1 MLLASQPKPH
11 LHPHPEPR
19 PKPPA
24 RSRVDWRSYAAVY
37 DLMTELNPAYRAL
50 VEDYRQFLGGLRLRA
65 GDHLV
70 DVGAGTG
77 NFSLVA
83 ADEWPHC
90 RVTHVDASD
99 AMNARA
105 RDKRSALG
113 VGNLEIRT
121 ADVDAF
127 DLPAGS
133 VALATVVHALYAF
146 PDPEAFIERLYRWLR
161 PGGAVYVCDPSGQL
175 NVAEW
180 SRYIFR
186 SACRERGWW
195 RAAWLFWR
203 ARGAIGLNRRIAR
216 AVDGGAF
223 WRHDAVSFR
232 AAFEAAGFQVH
243 AVRSAYRGVSDLVIA
258 QKPMTISRV
267 ANAGEAYAAA
277 V

>member
-11 LHPHPEPR
+11 PR
-19 PKPPA
+19 PHRGSQPHA

-37 DLMTELNPAYRAL
+37 DLMTELNPAYQAL

-90 RVTHVDASD
+90 RVTHVDAND
-99 AMNARA
+99 AMNVRA
-105 RDKRSALG
+105 RDKRAAQG
-113 VGNLEIRT
+113 IGNLEIRT
-121 ADVDAF
+121 VDVDDF
-127 DLPAGS
+127 DLPDES
-133 VALATVVHALYAF
+133 VALATVVHALYTF
-146 PDPEAFIERLYRWLR
+146 PDPEAVIARLYRWLR
-161 PGGAVYVCDPSGQL
+161 PGGAVYACDPSGQL

-203 ARGAIGLNRRIAR
+203 ARSAIGQNRRIVR
-216 AVDGGAF
+216 AVDDGAF
-223 WRHDAVSFR
+223 WRHDAATFR

-243 AVRSAYRGVSDLVIA
+243 AARSAYRGASDLLIA
-258 QKPMTISRV
+258 QKPMAVARV
-267 ANAGEAYAAA
+267 AEAGESFAAA
-277 V
+277 I

>member
-1 MLLASQPKPH
+1 MLLTSQPKPH
-11 LHPHPEPR
+11 SHPRSEP
-19 PKPPA
+19 

-37 DLMTELNPAYRAL
+37 DLMTELNPAYQAL
-50 VEDYRQFLGGLRLRA
+50 VEEYRRFLGDLRLRA

-70 DVGAGTG
+70 EVGAGTG

-90 RVTHVDASD
+90 RVTHVDASE

-105 RDKRSALG
+105 RDKQAARG

-121 ADVDAF
+121 IGVD
-127 DLPAGS
+127 DLNLPDES
-133 VALATVVHALYAF
+133 VALATVVHALYTF
-146 PDPEAFIERLYRWLR
+146 PDPEAVIACLYRWLR
-161 PGGAVYVCDPSGQL
+161 PGGAVFACDPSGPIDL
-175 NVAEW
+175 AEW

-186 SACRERGWW
+186 SACRERGVW

-203 ARGAIGLNRRIAR
+203 ARSAIGQNRRIAK

-223 WRHDAVSFR
+223 WRHDAATFR
-232 AAFEAAGFQVH
+232 AAFEAAGFEVH
-243 AVRSAYRGVSDLVIA
+243 HTRSAYRGASDLLVA
-258 QKPMTISRV
+258 QKPMAIARV
-267 ANAGEAYAAA
+267 AGVGEPFAAA